1 MRLLLAA
8 LIACATLSSSAQLDS
23 VYAVVHYQDDG
34 TVPGYPC
41 GYTTYRIYAQLSG
54 SEFKL
59 GSVLSSNTEGAD
71 LFIGVED
78 GGIWNS
84 SFGGMLGSE
93 MNPELYTLFPKVE
106 YDSFVTINR
115 TSMEDEGD
123 QLIYNM
129 NADEYAQMQ
138 TSFGIP
144 VGTEIGEDGDVDV
157 IGEDLWFEMTAA
169 WTAVDMSEPSENNE
183 PVLMAQLT
191 TNGTLHWRLNVLVH
205 ETVDDV
211 DNSIGY
217 YHPHADPSGGTYGQT
232 IGLVGA
238 VYNEVICGVYEQCY
252 LPADFDQSGMVDVP
266 DALAL
271 LAEYGCQSDCLLD
284 LDGDGQVQTSDLLDL
299 LAQLWSGC
307 D

>member
-1 MRLLLAA
+1 MRALLAA
-8 LIACATLSSSAQLDS
+8 LIACATLSASAQLDS

-54 SEFKL
+54 PDYEL
-59 GSVLSSNTEGAD
+59 GSVLSSNTEDAD
-71 LFIGVED
+71 LYIGVED

-93 MNPELYTLFPKVE
+93 MNPDLYTIFPKAE

-115 TSMEDEGD
+115 TSIEDEGD

-129 NADEYAQMQ
+129 NVDEYAQMQ
-138 TSFGIP
+138 ASFGIP
-144 VGTEIGEDGDVDV
+144 TDTEIGEDGDAELE
-157 IGEDLWFEMTAA
+157 GEDLLFDMTAG
-169 WTAVDMSEPSENNE
+169 WTAIDGLEPSANDG
-183 PVLMAQLT
+183 PVLLAQLT
-191 TNGTLHWRLNVLVH
+191 TNGTLHWRLNVLIH
-205 ETVDDV
+205 ETVDGM
-211 DNSIGY
+211 DNSIDF
-217 YHPHADPSGGTYGQT
+217 YHPHADPAGGTYGQT
-232 IGLVGA
+232 KGLVGS
-238 VYNEVICGVYEQCY
+238 VYNEVICGVYEQCF
-252 LPADFDQSGMVDVP
+252 LPADFDQSGIVDVP

-271 LAEYGCQSDCLLD
+271 LAEYGCQSDCQLD

-299 LAQLWSGC
+299 LAQLWFGC